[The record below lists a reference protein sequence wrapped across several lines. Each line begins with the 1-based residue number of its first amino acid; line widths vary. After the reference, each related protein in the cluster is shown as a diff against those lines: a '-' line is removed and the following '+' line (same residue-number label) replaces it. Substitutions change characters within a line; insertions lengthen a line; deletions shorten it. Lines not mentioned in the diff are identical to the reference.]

1 MTQTET
7 KLESQVSSIKPLG
20 IEGPNVHRAVTD
32 DGWVRLSWEMRLV
45 LLGAA
50 LVAALVLYFVLPEI
64 AYFIAITLAL
74 IALVAVSFVVDARQN
89 SWLMGGMVALMHV
102 AWIAFALQF
111 TGHLNSPLL
120 PLLYLVV
127 VIYAIYATSAQT
139 GLVVGGAVVA
149 LFSQALLMGAADSR
163 VMLTLASHS
172 ILLIAMSWIVSKYMA
187 RLYQAHNTAR
197 HKARRYWGMTES
209 SDDALLVVDPDWRV
223 QEANATAVSML
234 GNGDGPRLEGKNL
247 LELLRVRY
255 PEALSDYQY
264 QIIGGESVTQV
275 PLTATGTNRKYHK
288 LLFSAMPITEDSQT
302 TSINVAI
309 RDITELSQTQQELKH
324 LEKFV
329 AIRHV
334 LTSLGHSL
342 NNPLAI
348 IRMSIQVAQV
358 LGEKPDW
365 DEIIRQ
371 LDRCDA
377 AIRGLEVYTAGRDEG
392 MLAADVNEVIEQ
404 ALLIIEPQ
412 LMITGVELD
421 QDISQNLPLVHANHH
436 SLYHSFVNIIVYVCQ
451 NMEEWPGPRKL
462 RIEAQRRS
470 NGVEIRFRST
480 GPSPDPG
487 EVPELLKGTQS
498 VAESEDEFMDVG
510 LPVVYSTVRQAGG
523 QTSVSPNRQESGILV
538 KIILRTA
545 DEQEVKQYQS
555 SRGSV
560 NK

>member
-1 MTQTET
+1 MTLTEP
-7 KLESQVSSIKPLG
+7 KVEGKVSSMRPLDVK
-20 IEGPNVHRAVTD
+20 EPNVHQALTD
-32 DGWVRLSWEMRLV
+32 EGWASRSWEMRLV

-50 LVAALVLYFVLPEI
+50 LVAGCVLYIMLPEI
-64 AYFIAITLAL
+64 AYFIAVTLAL
-74 IALVAVSFVVDARQN
+74 IALVAVSFAVDTQQS
-89 SWLMGGMVALMHV
+89 SWLIGGAVALMHV

-127 VIYAIYATSAQT
+127 VVYAICASSTQT
-139 GLVVGGAVVA
+139 GLVVGGAMVA
-149 LFSQALLMGAADSR
+149 LSAQALVMGTAR
-163 VMLTLASHS
+163 GTVLLTLASHS
-172 ILLIAMSWIVSKYMA
+172 ILLISISWIVNKYMTQ
-187 RLYQAHNTAR
+187 LYQAHSTAR
-197 HKARRYWGMTES
+197 HKARRYWAMTES
-209 SDDALLVVDPDWRV
+209 SDDALLLVDPGWWV

-234 GNGDGPRLEGKNL
+234 GNGDGPHLEGKNL
-247 LELLRVRY
+247 LELLQLRH
-255 PEALSDYQY
+255 PEGLRPYQD
-264 QIIGGESVTQV
+264 QVLAGESVIQV
-275 PLTATGTNRKYHK
+275 PLTATRTNGKPHK
-288 LLFSAMPITEDSQT
+288 LLFSALPITEGSQI

-309 RDITELSQTQQELKH
+309 RDITELSQTQRELKH

-334 LTSLGHSL
+334 LTGLGHSL
-342 NNPLAI
+342 NNPLSI

-358 LGEKPDW
+358 LGEEPNW
-365 DEIIRQ
+365 DEIIHQ

-392 MLAADVNEVIEQ
+392 ILAADVNEVIEQ

-421 QDISQNLPLVHANHH
+421 QDISRNLPLVHANRH

-462 RIEAQRRS
+462 HIEAQRRS
-470 NGVEIRFRST
+470 DGVEIRFRST
-480 GPSPDPG
+480 GPTPDPR
-487 EVPELLKGTQS
+487 EVPELLKGTQG
-498 VAESEDEFMDVG
+498 VAESEDKFMDVG

-538 KIILRTA
+538 KIILHAA
-545 DEQEVKQYQS
+545 DKQEVKQYQS